1 MEKKLDVYQNVTN
14 TIIAQLESGGLPPWV
29 KPWREIG
36 HSADPHN
43 AVSKRPYSGVNTLL
57 LWIAQSANGWPTA
70 GFLTFKQAKEAGG
83 MVRKGEKGN
92 FIVFVKPMKVTD
104 KLEDGSEEE
113 RSVTLMRSYYVFNV
127 AQCDG
132 LPERLTNPRK
142 LAEPIS
148 DPAFDAWVKAT
159 GATVQIGGSRACY
172 SPSHDWIQFP
182 MRAAFKSPGHYAAT
196 MLHELGHWTGHK
208 SRLDRELHKGRFG
221 NPEYA
226 AEELVAELTSA
237 FLCAELGIDGEGQ
250 QHATYLASW
259 LKALKDDKRFIFA
272 AASAAQKAANFLKEK
287 AGVPAVLEALD
298 EVAEAA

>member
-1 MEKKLDVYQNVTN
+1 
-14 TIIAQLESGGLPPWV
+14 
-29 KPWREIG
+29 
-36 HSADPHN
+36 
-43 AVSKRPYSGVNTLL
+43 
-57 LWIAQSANGWPTA
+57 
-70 GFLTFKQAKEAGG
+70 
-83 MVRKGEKGN
+83 
-92 FIVFVKPMKVTD
+92 
-104 KLEDGSEEE
+104 
-113 RSVTLMRSYYVFNV
+113 
-127 AQCDG
+127 
-132 LPERLTNPRK
+132 
-142 LAEPIS
+142 
-148 DPAFDAWVKAT
+148 
-159 GATVQIGGSRACY
+159 
-172 SPSHDWIQFP
+172 

>member
-1 MEKKLDVYQNVTN
+1 MEKKLNVYQTVTN
-14 TIIAQLESGGLPPWV
+14 QIISQLESGNLPPWI
-29 KPWREIG
+29 KPWRAVG

-43 AVSKRPYSGVNTLL
+43 AVTRRPYSGVNTLL
-57 LWIAQSANGWPTA
+57 LWCAQSVHNWPTA

-83 MVRKGEKGN
+83 TVRGGEKATLV
-92 FIVFVKPMKVTD
+92 VFVKPLIVKE
-104 KLEDGSEEE
+104 KQEDGTEED
-113 RSVTLMRSYYVFNV
+113 RSLTMLRAYHVFNV

-132 LPERLTNPRK
+132 LPERITAPRK

-159 GATVQIGGSRACY
+159 AADIRFGSSRACY
-172 SPSHDWIQFP
+172 SPSRDAIDFP

-208 SRLDRELHKGRFG
+208 SRCDRDLTKGRFG

-226 AEELVAELTSA
+226 AEELVAELCSA

-250 QHATYLASW
+250 QHAAYIANW
-259 LKALKDDKRFIFA
+259 LQALKNDQRFIFT

-287 AGVPAVLEALD
+287 ATAHATLENLQ
-298 EVAEAA
+298 EAA